1 MNCPYNP
8 FRQPQFPFP
17 AMSNAVV
24 TRTNLPEL
32 KLLHRGKVRDMYEI
46 PGHEDKLLMIATDR
60 ISAYDV
66 VMDDPVPGKGRVLTQ
81 ISLFWFQLLGGIVPN
96 HLISAD
102 VDQYP
107 EICRQ
112 YREQLEGRSMLV
124 RRTKVMP
131 VECIVR
137 GYISGSFW
145 SAYKK
150 NTTVCGFELPTGLR
164 ESDKFPQPLFTPST
178 KAEQGLH
185 DENISFAKME
195 EIVGKET
202 AAKMA
207 DISLRLYAKAAEYAL
222 SKGIIIADTKFE
234 LGMTPDGELILI
246 DEALT
251 PDSSRFWPQD
261 QYAPGKGQPSFDK
274 QFLRDYLSSLDWNK
288 QPPPPPLPAEIVAKT
303 AARYEEAVQRLTA

>member
-1 MNCPYNP
+1 
-8 FRQPQFPFP
+8 
-17 AMSNAVV
+17 MSNAIV

-32 KLLHRGKVRDMYEI
+32 NLLHRGKVRDMYEI
-46 PGHEDKLLMIATDR
+46 PGHADKLLMIATDR

-66 VMDDPVPGKGRVLTQ
+66 VMEDPVPGKGQMLTQ
-81 ISLFWFQLLGGIVPN
+81 ISLFWFELLADIVPN
-96 HLISAD
+96 HLLSAD

-107 EICRQ
+107 AICHQ

-124 RRTKVMP
+124 RRTKVVP
-131 VECIVR
+131 IECIVR
-137 GYISGSFW
+137 GYLSGSFW

-150 NTTVCGFELPTGLR
+150 NTTVCGFALPAGLR

-185 DENISFAKME
+185 DENISVAKME

-202 AAKMA
+202 ATKMA

-222 SKGIIIADTKFE
+222 HKGIIIADTKFE
-234 LGMTPDGELILI
+234 LGMVDGELLLI
-246 DEALT
+246 DEVLT
-251 PDSSRFWPQD
+251 PDSSRFWPVD
-261 QYAPGKGQPSFDK
+261 EYAPGKGQPSFDK

-288 QPPPPPLPAEIVAKT
+288 QPPPPPLPQEIVEKT
-303 AARYEEAVQRLTA
+303 AARYQEARERLMAA

>member
-1 MNCPYNP
+1 
-8 FRQPQFPFP
+8 
-17 AMSNAVV
+17 MSNPVI
-24 TRTNLPEL
+24 RTDLPEL
-32 KLLHRGKVRDMYEI
+32 NLLHRGKVRDMYEI

-66 VMDDPVPGKGRVLTQ
+66 VMDDPIIDKGKVLTQ
-81 ISLFWFQLLGGIVPN
+81 ISLFWFNLLADIVPN

-102 VDQYP
+102 VAQYP
-107 EICRQ
+107 EVCHQ

-131 VECIVR
+131 IECIVR

-150 NTTVCGFELPTGLR
+150 DTTVCGFALPQGMQ

-185 DENISFAKME
+185 DENISVAKME
-195 EIVGKET
+195 EIVGKEV
-202 AAKMA
+202 ADKMA
-207 DISLRLYAKAAEYAL
+207 DISVRLYEKAAEYAR

-234 LGMTPDGELILI
+234 LGMADGELILI
-246 DEALT
+246 DEVLT
-251 PDSSRFWPQD
+251 PDSSRFWPMD
-261 QYAPGKGQPSFDK
+261 EYKPGQGQPSFDK
-274 QFLRDYLSSLDWNK
+274 QFLRDYLSSLDWDK
-288 QPPPPPLPAEIVAKT
+288 QPPPPPLPAEIVEKT
-303 AARYEEAVQRLTA
+303 AARYKEAQERLTA

>member
-1 MNCPYNP
+1 MTAAALI
-8 FRQPQFPFP
+8 Q
-17 AMSNAVV
+17 
-24 TRTNLPEL
+24 TDLPEL
-32 KLLHRGKVRDMYEI
+32 NLLHRGKVRDMYAI

-66 VMDDPVPGKGRVLTQ
+66 VMNEPVPGKGRVLTK
-81 ISLFWFQLLGGIVPN
+81 ISLFWFKLLADIAPN
-96 HLISAD
+96 HLLAAE

-107 EICRQ
+107 AICHQ
-112 YREQLEGRSMLV
+112 YRDQLEGRSMLV

-131 VECIVR
+131 IECIVR
-137 GYISGSFW
+137 GYLSGSFW

-150 NTTVCGFELPTGLR
+150 NTTVCGFALPAGLR

-185 DENISFAKME
+185 DENISVAAME
-195 EIVGKET
+195 EIVGKEI

-207 DISLRLYAKAAEYAL
+207 AVSIDLYEKAAQYAL
-222 SKGIIIADTKFE
+222 RKGIIIADTKFE
-234 LGMTPDGELILI
+234 LGMTLDGELLLI
-246 DEALT
+246 DEVLT

-288 QPPPPPLPAEIVAKT
+288 QPPPPPLPQEIVDKT
-303 AARYEEAVQRLTA
+303 AARYEEALRRLAE